1 MEAKDLKI
9 GSVIE
14 IRVNFSPERMNE
26 KVQVTIDRVSDT
38 YVWFKYNGFQRI
50 GRNTIDKY
58 PTLYKI
64 ISI

>member
-1 MEAKDLKI
+1 MIAKNLKI
-9 GSVIE
+9 GSIIE
-14 IRVNFSPERMNE
+14 IEVNFSPERIE
-26 KVQVTIDRVSDT
+26 KVQTSIIRCTDS
-38 YVWFKYNGFQRI
+38 YVWFKYNSLQRL